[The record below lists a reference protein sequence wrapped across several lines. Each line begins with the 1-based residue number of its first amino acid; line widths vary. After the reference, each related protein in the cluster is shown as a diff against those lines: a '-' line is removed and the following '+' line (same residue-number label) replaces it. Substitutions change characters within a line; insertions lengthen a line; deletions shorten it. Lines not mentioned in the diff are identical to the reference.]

1 VDAEHCGKCGEK
13 HSPPLP
19 DQMLL
24 AYHAVCP
31 QSVDLN
37 LFSRMC
43 DICEQRAGLTHWGF
57 KTLRFLFHEYSK
69 EGHLG
74 PEGLRSV
81 LALDYSN
88 CISDCSADEEL
99 VKSALLGKK
108 IYHFFEFLYAMR
120 EHREP
125 GVTQALAVFND
136 FDVEQKGY
144 LDSNNVTDAIEALG
158 FCTASPKLVCNIAK
172 ENGIGNGQ
180 RMSFDDFW
188 RLLQHFSKQCGM
200 SSADV
205 AFIRDT
211 FNQVDDNGSGS
222 IDSSELRFVMRIL
235 GFPASYERL
244 HQLQEEFDTDGSG
257 ELEFDELLRLVAKYR
272 EKEMKIARESFE
284 TLAGDRNLADL
295 SPRCLTPSQK
305 YARRLSGDHPHYKDQ
320 SDHSHD
326 TSDKSQIRRMQ
337 TFRQDFEHVGRDETI
352 PISDL
357 RKMLHGLGYTPSK
370 EQEAALAVNFDEGAT
385 DMRFWELMN
394 CVEQFRT
401 WAREEFQQHL
411 GFTELQLEGL
421 RNKFE
426 SYDCDGNGYLKH
438 AEVAKVLSDLYP
450 DANMA
455 NHKIME
461 ELLQVGEVNVKG
473 HLDFD
478 GYMRIMRSFHDR
490 QDYARIQEEQDNL
503 KELHFS
509 RDEVID
515 LRQVFAIFDAD
526 ASGSVSLDELSSLV
540 SMIIPGLQRDDKLKE
555 LQKILHEVDTDGNRT
570 LDFIEFL
577 KLVRRLQDSDWQGF
591 NEHVEQKSLGEPS
604 KKA

>member
-1 VDAEHCGKCGEK
+1 
-13 HSPPLP
+13 
-19 DQMLL
+19 
-24 AYHAVCP
+24 
-31 QSVDLN
+31 
-37 LFSRMC
+37 
-43 DICEQRAGLTHWGF
+43 LTHWGF

-211 FNQVDDNGSGS
+211 FNQVD
-222 IDSSELRFVMRIL
+222 
-235 GFPASYERL
+235 
-244 HQLQEEFDTDGSG
+244 
-257 ELEFDELLRLVAKYR
+257 ELLRLVAKYR

-326 TSDKSQIRRMQ
+326 TSGKSQIRRMQ

-370 EQEAALAVNFDEGAT
+370 EQEAALAVNFHEGAT